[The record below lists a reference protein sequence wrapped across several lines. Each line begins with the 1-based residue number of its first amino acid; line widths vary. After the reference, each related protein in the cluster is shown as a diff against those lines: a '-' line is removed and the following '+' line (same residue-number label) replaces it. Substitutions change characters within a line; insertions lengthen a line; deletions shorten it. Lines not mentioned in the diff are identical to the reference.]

1 MALLKERNYSL
12 FLSGYK
18 HLAPTEQKHFIR
30 TEQKHFIPTEQK
42 HFIPT
47 EQEHLFQR
55 SKNNY
60 SYLSVSSGSTR
71 VARRAGR

>member
-18 HLAPTEQKHFIR
+18 HLAP